1 MAQKKKCVLEVRRLC
16 HSLYLNPPK
25 QQRSHCGLAS
35 GSRCTRQETCSA
47 FVRSL
52 SCLKMAEEITECE
65 MALGLLFSVF
75 MEKQGDDG
83 KLTKQAFLQLLNEQI
98 PSFKAG
104 GKNIGEEIFKGVD
117 FNQDGAVDFQEF
129 AMMIAGYASMNFAA
143 LQQVMKKSKK
153 GK

>member
-1 MAQKKKCVLEVRRLC
+1 
-16 HSLYLNPPK
+16 
-25 QQRSHCGLAS
+25 
-35 GSRCTRQETCSA
+35 
-47 FVRSL
+47 
-52 SCLKMAEEITECE
+52 MAEEITECE

-143 LQQVMKKSKK
+143 LQEVMKKSKK